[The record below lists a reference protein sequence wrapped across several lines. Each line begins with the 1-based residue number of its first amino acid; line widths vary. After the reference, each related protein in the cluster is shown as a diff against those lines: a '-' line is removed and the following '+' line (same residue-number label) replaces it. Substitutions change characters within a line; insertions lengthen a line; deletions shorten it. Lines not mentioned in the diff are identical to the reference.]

1 MTMDKQEKGFSN
13 DLKKLINLYCLE
25 FDLPIS
31 SMIGLLEEIKLEM
44 IMSELEK
51 END

>member
-1 MTMDKQEKGFSN
+1 MTIEKQEERFSN
-13 DLKKLINLYCLE
+13 DLKKLINTYCLE

-31 SMIGLLEEIKLEM
+31 AMIGLLEEVKLEM

-51 END
+51 QNE